1 MPPLPSQSRPA
12 PFPTPQRPPE
22 APIRL
27 AVIPGDG
34 VGPEVIAPALAVLE
48 ALGAVAGRRLE
59 TVTFPWG
66 SAHYL
71 ETGRV
76 APADFLATLQGF
88 DAVLLG
94 AMGDPRVPDP
104 LTVGLVLQIR
114 KAFDLYVNLRPVR
127 RWPGAPSPL
136 ARAAEV
142 DILFVREN
150 TEGEYAGA
158 GGRLYAGQPEEV
170 ALQTAVF
177 TRRGIERI
185 AVFAFEQAR
194 RRRRR
199 LTSVSK
205 GNALPHAFGLWDEV
219 VREVGRHYPDVELET
234 VLVDA
239 MAYHLVRQP
248 ERFDVVVASNLFGDI
263 LTDLGAALQGGLG
276 LAASAN
282 ISPSGPYPGMFE
294 PVHGSAPDIAGRGIA
309 NPLGAIGSVA
319 LMLDHLDAR
328 GLLPGGRHLAGVL
341 EAAMA
346 DVVREGPRTP
356 DLGGTATTAQVGEA
370 VIRRLRARLDQGG

>member
-1 MPPLPSQSRPA
+1 MPPFATGPGLPPLPPDKPPA
-12 PFPTPQRPPE
+12 PV
-22 APIRL
+22 RL

-34 VGPEVIAPALAVLE
+34 VGPEVIAPALSVLDAIGE
-48 ALGAVAGRRLE
+48 VTGRRFD

-66 SAHYL
+66 SVHYL
-71 ETGRV
+71 ETGHA
-76 APADFLATLQGF
+76 APPDYLDTLQGY

-104 LTVGLVLQIR
+104 ITVGLVLQIR
-114 KAFDLYVNLRPVR
+114 KTFDLYVNLRPVR
-127 RWPGAPSPL
+127 RLPGAPSPL
-136 ARAAEV
+136 AQAPDV

-150 TEGEYAGA
+150 TEGEYANV
-158 GGRLYAGQPEEV
+158 GGRLNGGRPEEL

-185 AVFAFEQAR
+185 AAFAFEQALLR
-194 RRRRR
+194 RRRV
-199 LTSVSK
+199 TSVSK
-205 GNALPHAFGLWDEV
+205 GNALPYAFGLWDEV
-219 VREVGRHYPDVELET
+219 VREVARRYPDVELET

-282 ISPSGPYPGMFE
+282 VNPTGPAPGMFE
-294 PVHGSAPDIAGRGIA
+294 PVHGSAPDIVGRGIA

-319 LMLDHLDAR
+319 LMLEYLEDRDR
-328 GLLPGGRHLAGVL
+328 LPGGRRLAQAL
-341 EAAMA
+341 QAAMA

-356 DLGGTATTAQVGEA
+356 DLGGTASTAQVGDA
-370 VIRRLRARLDQGG
+370 VIRRLLQRIGPGL

>member
-1 MPPLPSQSRPA
+1 MPPLPSQSSPA
-12 PFPTPQRPPE
+12 PFPAPQRPPE

-48 ALGAVAGRRLE
+48 ALGAAGRRLE
-59 TVTFPWG
+59 AVTFPWG

-71 ETGRV
+71 GTGRV
-76 APADFLATLQGF
+76 APADFLATLQAF

-205 GNALPHAFGLWDEV
+205 GNALPHVFGLWDEV
-219 VREVGRHYPDVELET
+219 VWEVGRRYPDVELET